1 MNKKI
6 CYIAML
12 VAATTLSMVAFAQ
25 LQEPGIVELQ
35 SNEEYSRLHRE
46 NRRLAMREDS
56 VMVLIAEA
64 KDRFRQEMDSLAM
77 VDSAAMP
84 SRERVDAF
92 TGYIL
97 ALEQEVFDIRTE
109 RGDVIAR
116 INAMEQEWV
125 LEQMNAPV
133 EEPTVEQEPVVEQV
147 EQRRNLY
154 DNAIFAD
161 ALYAEDYAELRVAH
175 AEDEAMDSL
184 ARDYGALYEQMTQTA
199 SRYRTTNDEAEAD
212 SLYAAFT
219 SLKGEAEAM
228 NAAIERS
235 WNHVIDTKY
244 YALGYILERE
254 RHYDLIDSSSLEF
267 AEMRREASREV
278 GYYASDAL
286 LHYAKGRP
294 TLRSFERDFAQT
306 LALDMAADSLA
317 TTPISEVEYRYEP
330 ISLERRLFIDYVPI
344 TIGRTNYYKE
354 SNPVPELKVYERGT
368 IYRILLGE
376 FRNKQPMTLFKGVQ
390 PLYIDRDDDGH
401 YIYYAGGFATRLEA
415 DEAQLFL
422 KEKGFK
428 APEICRWQDG
438 NMVNITAAV
447 EDDANVDIPVVGKRY
462 MVQIVAEE
470 LGDELRALIER
481 EAPAKA
487 ISRLGGGFAVGAFD
501 SRDEA
506 EALAAH
512 IEECGA
518 VADIVEIEL
527 NE

>member
-1 MNKKI
+1 
-6 CYIAML
+6 ML

-35 SNEEYSRLHRE
+35 SNEEYRNLHRE
-46 NRRLAMREDS
+46 NRRLEMREDS

-77 VDSAAMP
+77 VDSTAMP
-84 SRERVDAF
+84 SRERVDAY

-97 ALEQEVFDIRTE
+97 GLEQEVFDIRTE

-125 LEQMNAPV
+125 LAQMNAPV
-133 EEPTVEQEPVVEQV
+133 EEEPVEEETPVVEQV

-184 ARDYGALYEQMTQTA
+184 ARDYGALYERLSETA
-199 SRYRTTNDEAEAD
+199 SRYLTTDDEAEAD
-212 SLYAAFT
+212 SLFIVFA
-219 SLKGEAEAM
+219 SLKAEAETM

-254 RHYDLIDSSSLEF
+254 RHYDLLDGSSQEF

-286 LHYAKGRP
+286 MHYAKGRP
-294 TLRSFERDFAQT
+294 TLRRFERDFAQT
-306 LALDMAADSLA
+306 MSLALAADSLA
-317 TTPISEVEYRYEP
+317 TTPIAEVEHRYEP
-330 ISLERRLFIDYVPI
+330 ISLERRLFIDYAPI

-390 PLYIDRDDDGH
+390 PLYIDRDDEGH

-438 NMVNITAAV
+438 TMVNITSAV
-447 EDDANVDIPVVGKRY
+447 EEDANVDIPVVGKRY
-462 MVQIVAEE
+462 MVQIAAEG

-506 EALAAH
+506 EMLAALV
-512 IEECGA
+512 EESGA
-518 VADIVEIEL
+518 TVGIVEIEL